1 MAKRKST
8 TCSIAAALL
17 LWAML
22 LLVCGVRPLPAQ
34 ATSDVNSARAQ
45 HLAKMKKCD
54 PNTVSLAMLPVQIW
68 FKHPMVTSH
77 KVADALGL
85 VVESY
90 GMNNLDALDAE
101 FIPPADAAW
110 EQVPV
115 HLAEFLKKNP
125 PKNEYVLYAQY
136 LGDPNGGPTG
146 GPTEIR
152 FVVTDAAGNL
162 VLSDRQTRQ
171 DEDFKRIVSCDPDPM
186 GCSSLVAERLFS
198 LLGWQKVKGEPHG
211 KFARKWAQASGTP
224 SDEEQAAMGQRA
236 AKLKANIK
244 TAQIA
249 IYSTCIGEERNTESA
264 AHLASLLAQQF
275 GCKTIKVDKP
285 VSFQRQPTG
294 NEQKLLWDLA
304 RAFRDYLR
312 ANPADSN
319 YAMLAEYFVNPAGG
333 PVGAVHFV
341 VCEKSGDW
349 VLIDFQNNT
358 HKDFQRI
365 MPKSIED
372 CDRLAIERLAKRL
385 KIVLTTAAT
394 ASASELTVVSYET
407 SETNLTLSSPDTG
420 MTLTKVLGGTGG
432 APAATQGSYVLKAVW
447 SNQPDRKVEI
457 RHGGLSYNLASF
469 DKALVDVFI
478 PTGAALFLST
488 GLIGIWSDNWMPG
501 KWSQGDIVPTENNRW
516 FTIEMNID
524 SFSPGLL
531 DHISALVFEN
541 YGADSGTLY
550 VDNIR
555 LIGSEPNE
563 PNGLIATGWPSNA
576 LRNGSSKLKICRM
589 LEKKYH

>member
-1 MAKRKST
+1 MVKEKGTIRLF
-8 TCSIAAALL
+8 AAVLV
-17 LWAML
+17 LWAGL
-22 LLVCGVRPLPAQ
+22 LIFGVRPLPAQ
-34 ATSDVNSARAQ
+34 VPPEKDSSQAHR
-45 HLAKMKKCD
+45 LAKMKKCD
-54 PNTVSLAMLPVQIW
+54 PNNVSLAMLPVQIW

-101 FIPPADAAW
+101 FIPPADATW
-110 EQVPV
+110 EQVPAL
-115 HLAEFLKKNP
+115 LAEFLKKNP

-152 FVVTDAAGNL
+152 FVVTDATGDL
-162 VLSDRQTRQ
+162 VLSDRQTAQ
-171 DEDFKRIVSCDPDPM
+171 DEDFKRTVACDPDPM

-198 LLGWQKVKGEPHG
+198 LLGWRKVEGEPHG
-211 KFARKWAQASGTP
+211 KFAHKWAQASGTP

-249 IYSTCIGEERNTESA
+249 IYSTCIGEKRNTESA
-264 AHLASLLAQQF
+264 AHLASLVAQQL

-319 YAMLAEYFVNPAGG
+319 YAMLAEYYVNPAGG

-349 VLIDFQNNT
+349 VLVDFQNST

-365 MPKSIED
+365 APKSIED

-385 KIVLTTAAT
+385 K
-394 ASASELTVVSYET
+394 
-407 SETNLTLSSPDTG
+407 
-420 MTLTKVLGGTGG
+420 
-432 APAATQGSYVLKAVW
+432 
-447 SNQPDRKVEI
+447 
-457 RHGGLSYNLASF
+457 
-469 DKALVDVFI
+469 
-478 PTGAALFLST
+478 
-488 GLIGIWSDNWMPG
+488 
-501 KWSQGDIVPTENNRW
+501 
-516 FTIEMNID
+516 
-524 SFSPGLL
+524 
-531 DHISALVFEN
+531 
-541 YGADSGTLY
+541 
-550 VDNIR
+550 
-555 LIGSEPNE
+555 
-563 PNGLIATGWPSNA
+563 
-576 LRNGSSKLKICRM
+576 
-589 LEKKYH
+589 